1 MTSSVKSTIH
11 KNILLFF
18 TILFSFVLMF
28 FALIG
33 TITFAIGLYFKN
45 LDDNCM
51 NTCMNEWLYSQD
63 VCRQKYCS

>member
-1 MTSSVKSTIH
+1 
-11 KNILLFF
+11 
-18 TILFSFVLMF
+18 MF

-33 TITFAIGLYFKN
+33 TITFAIGLYLKN

-51 NTCMNEWLYSQD
+51 NTCMNEWHYSQD